1 MVSEKDKELS
11 ALQAEGSFAWHQ
23 MEKKYK
29 KQAAEAAEKLKETVH
44 EFQSAAQEKDDEIG
58 RLRAEV
64 ASGKENMSIL
74 QNELEQ
80 MRSLVKSKDNEAG
93 QLETSQKSKKDPSE
107 TNRKSKVEGP
117 AVRKKS
123 RTSQVTPV
131 GREVKTTR
139 KCISSLKETQSQS
152 GNSSRKHNTE
162 GRGQSETTQNH
173 KRGSYTLSHV
183 SIPF

>member
-11 ALQAEGSFAWHQ
+11 ASRAECSFAWHQ
-23 MEKKYK
+23 MEKKYR
-29 KQAAEAAEKLKETVH
+29 KQAAEAAEKLNETVH
-44 EFQSAAQEKDDEIG
+44 EFQSAAQEKDGEIG

-80 MRSLVKSKDNEAG
+80 MLSLVKSKDNETC
-93 QLETSQKSKKDPSE
+93 QLETSQNLKKDPSE

-123 RTSQVTPV
+123 IISQVMPV
-131 GREVKTTR
+131 RREIKTTR
-139 KCISSLKETQSQS
+139 KCISSLKGTQSQS
-152 GNSSRKHNTE
+152 GSSSRKHNTE
-162 GRGQSETTQNH
+162 GRGQSETKNC

>member
-11 ALQAEGSFAWHQ
+11 ASRAECSFAWHQ
-23 MEKKYK
+23 MEKKYR
-29 KQAAEAAEKLKETVH
+29 KQAAEAAEKLNETVH
-44 EFQSAAQEKDDEIG
+44 EFQSAAQEKDGEIG

-80 MRSLVKSKDNEAG
+80 MLSLVKSKDNETC
-93 QLETSQKSKKDPSE
+93 QLETSQNLKKDPSE

-123 RTSQVTPV
+123 RISQVMP
-131 GREVKTTR
+131 GRREVETTR
-139 KCISSLKETQSQS
+139 KCISSLKGTQSQS
-152 GNSSRKHNTE
+152 GSSSRKHNTE
-162 GRGQSETTQNH
+162 GRGQSETKNC